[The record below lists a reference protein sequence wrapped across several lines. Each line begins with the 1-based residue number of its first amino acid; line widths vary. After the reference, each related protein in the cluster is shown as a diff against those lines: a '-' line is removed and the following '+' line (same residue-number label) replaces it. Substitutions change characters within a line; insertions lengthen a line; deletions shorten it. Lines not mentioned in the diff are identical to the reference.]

1 MKGISSINQKTVLKY
16 LDYMVARRLEPTTL
30 DYSVRIM
37 KFSLT
42 FTKTDIDKP
51 TEDDLSP
58 EEEDKDQK

>member
-1 MKGISSINQKTVLKY
+1 
-16 LDYMVARRLEPTTL
+16 MVARRLEPTTL

-58 EEEDKDQK
+58 EKEDKDQK